1 MSSLYCQ
8 TLCSGLLG
16 TQKYTSDANSLEG
29 GIMKKD
35 IFRLDIHDEAAHYW
49 DIQNTNGFVLP
60 GCVSNKP

>member
-16 TQKYTSDANSLEG
+16 TQKHTSDANSLEG

-49 DIQNTNGFVLP
+49 DT
-60 GCVSNKP
+60 